1 MTYRELCFKVNRP
14 PTCKADKM
22 EEVGFI
28 KSLKAKMKGAKGRK
42 KACLIAKWEVTTE
55 DSERR
60 YGTN

>member
-1 MTYRELCFKVNRP
+1 MNRP

-22 EEVGFI
+22 EEVGLI